1 MIDAALC
8 DKLYS
13 LIGETLEFYRKFLAL
28 ETEKYGDVAAGRLK
42 AIDAHMAK
50 EQAFILKAKGL
61 EQERR
66 RLMEQTGQEKAT
78 LRELIALLPA
88 EKQPAM
94 RELHSE
100 RSRTV
105 NSLKRTN
112 DRCQQLT
119 TIKLRQISKI
129 LGGLE
134 GHPELKRIYGS
145 SPEQTP
151 GADGVF
157 SVKI

>member
-78 LRELIALLPA
+78 LRELIALLP
-88 EKQPAM
+88 
-94 RELHSE
+94 EL
-100 RSRTV
+100 SRTV